1 MPDEGDDRGLI
12 ERFLAHLTDERG
24 LSPATVAA
32 YRSDLNSIE
41 RRAGPLNGLTSVA
54 LVVYLKE
61 EREAGRARS
70 TVRRRLAA
78 LKSLAE
84 YAAVEGLFDAR
95 PLGDL
100 TLPRHAQ
107 PLPKPLRP
115 EEIEALLAA
124 AGRRLD
130 RAVDREETEYKR
142 LSPTQRALRD
152 LALLE
157 LLYAAGLRVSEAL
170 SVDWA
175 RLDLRAGYVRIT
187 GKGGRQRMVP
197 VGETALRA
205 LTRYRDALGQPK
217 RTDPVFGSRPGVA
230 LRRNRVNR
238 LLAELAAEAGLDVA
252 PGPHRLRHSFAT
264 HLLAGG
270 ASVRLVKELLG
281 HSRLQETQRYTRVE
295 VSRLER
301 AHRESHPRGKIGGG

>member
-1 MPDEGDDRGLI
+1 MPEEGDGRELI
-12 ERFLAHLTDERG
+12 ERFLAHLAGERG
-24 LSPATVAA
+24 YSPATVAA
-32 YRSDLNSIE
+32 YRSDLGSIE
-41 RRAGPLNGLTSVA
+41 KRTGPLDGLTSAA
-54 LVVYLKE
+54 LVGYLLVEK
-61 EREAGRARS
+61 EAGRAAS
-70 TVRRRLAA
+70 TIRRRLAA
-78 LKSLAE
+78 LRSFANF
-84 YAAVEGLFDAR
+84 AAAEGLFDR

-100 TLPRHAQ
+100 TLPRHAE

-124 AGRRLD
+124 AARRLE
-130 RAVDREETEYKR
+130 RAEDKADSVYKR

-157 LLYAAGLRVSEAL
+157 LLYASGLRVSEAL
-170 SVDWA
+170 SVEWTQ
-175 RLDLRAGYVRIT
+175 LDLRAGYVRIT
-187 GKGGRQRMVP
+187 GKGGLQRVVP

-217 RTDPVFGSRPGVA
+217 RADPVFCSRPGSA
-230 LRRNRVNR
+230 LKRNRVNR
-238 LLAELAAEAGLDVA
+238 LLAGLAAEAGLDIA
-252 PGPHRLRHSFAT
+252 SGPHRLRHSFAT

-281 HSRLQETQRYTRVE
+281 HSRLTETQRYTRVE

-301 AHRESHPRGKIGGG
+301 AHRESHPRSRRKG

>member
-1 MPDEGDDRGLI
+1 MSEEGDGRGLI
-12 ERFLAHLTDERG
+12 ERFLAYLAGERG
-24 LSPATVAA
+24 CSPATVTA

-41 RRAGPLNGLTSVA
+41 RRTGPLNGLTSAA
-54 LVVYLKE
+54 LVAYLRE
-61 EREAGRARS
+61 ERKAGRAAS
-70 TVRRRLAA
+70 TIRRRLAA
-78 LKSLAE
+78 LRSLAE
-84 YAAVEGLFDAR
+84 YAAVEGLFDPK

-100 TLPRHAQ
+100 TLPRHAE
-107 PLPKPLRP
+107 PLPRPLRP

-124 AGRRLD
+124 ARRRLD
-130 RAVDREETEYKR
+130 RAEDSAESKYKL

-170 SVDWA
+170 SVEWA
-175 RLDLRAGYVRIT
+175 GLDLRAGYVRIT

-217 RTDPVFGSRPGVA
+217 RTDPVFCSRPGAA
-230 LRRNRVNR
+230 LKRNRVNR

-281 HSRLQETQRYTRVE
+281 HSRLKETQRYTKVE
-295 VSRLER
+295 VSRLEQ
-301 AHRESHPRGKIGGG
+301 AHRESHPRSRRKD

>member
-1 MPDEGDDRGLI
+1 VSEEGDGRELI
-12 ERFLAHLTDERG
+12 ERFLAYLAGERG
-24 LSPATVAA
+24 CSPATVAA

-41 RRAGPLNGLTSVA
+41 RRTGPLDGLTSTA
-54 LVVYLKE
+54 LVAYLRE
-61 EREAGRARS
+61 EREAGRAAS
-70 TVRRRLAA
+70 TIRRRLAA

-84 YAAVEGLFDAR
+84 YAAAEGLFDTR

-100 TLPRHAQ
+100 TLPRHAES
-107 PLPKPLRP
+107 LPRPLRP

-124 AGRRLD
+124 ARRRLE
-130 RAVDREETEYKR
+130 RAEDKGPYRTLTPR
-142 LSPTQRALRD
+142 QRALRD

-217 RTDPVFGSRPGVA
+217 RTDPVFCSRPGAA
-230 LRRNRVNR
+230 LKRNRVNR

-281 HSRLQETQRYTRVE
+281 HSRLKETQRYTKVE
-295 VSRLER
+295 VSRLEQ
-301 AHRESHPRGKIGGG
+301 AHRESHPRSRRKE